1 MRAISDIDARTCIVV
16 SARRRLLQT
25 STNSLRRIQPGE
37 SYSSAHQKLELIV
50 GCLPI
55 PYSRL
60 NEVIS
65 RRATFLR
72 VASAWSRQGCLGPTP
87 SLTLRVFHDRLPT
100 SLSVVSCPLSWAPF
114 PALHSDRRRRPRRHR
129 ASPNGEDAAKWKMSG
144 EVSQL

>member
-1 MRAISDIDARTCIVV
+1 MILMLGHVLSSQLDADFY
-16 SARRRLLQT
+16 RLLQIR
-25 STNSLRRIQPGE
+25 SVAFNPGRD
-37 SYSSAHQKLELIV
+37 SSAHQKLELIV

-65 RRATFLR
+65 RRATSLR